1 MVASSSDEWWRQ
13 RPGDSGPGGAH
24 GENLDDLRT
33 NA

>member
-1 MVASSSDEWWRQ
+1 MVAMNGGDSG
-13 RPGDSGPGGAH
+13 PGDSGPGGAH